1 MQAIAKGS
9 LEPPSVLLGNCATT
23 VALRRNIEIAARSS
37 AKVLI
42 LGETGVG
49 KEVVA
54 RSIHDESVRRA
65 RPFVAVN
72 CSGIP
77 ETLLESELFGHVRGS
92 FTGAYRDKP
101 GVIRQAQG
109 GTLFLDELGEM
120 SPRMQAVLLRFA
132 ESGEMHPVGA
142 DAPAAPSDVRLI
154 TATNRDLRAQIES
167 GTFRQDLY
175 YRLNVIEIRV
185 LPLRERRDDISELLR
200 YYLDRAADAHG
211 TSRPDLTAAA
221 EEALVAYSWPGNVR
235 ELKNIA
241 ERLALAD
248 WRRAIAADDLPFEV
262 RMNGKPV
269 FVTPSMPR
277 EQWPTP
283 VTARPAAT
291 GQPSATVVRLF
302 DRFAAGEDFWTVIY
316 QPFKAR
322 ELTRQD
328 LMDLIDAGLRRTGG
342 SYRDLL
348 GVFNL
353 PITQYKRFHA
363 FLYQHNCNL
372 PVGTYRRMA
381 KAEAT
386 PVRVPRRASAAC

>member
-1 MQAIAKGS
+1 MQAIAKSS
-9 LEPPSVLLGNCATT
+9 LESSSVLLGNSATT
-23 VALRRNIEIAARSS
+23 VVLRRNIEIAARSS

-101 GVIRQAQG
+101 GVIRQAHG

-142 DAPAAPSDVRLI
+142 DTPSAPSDVRLI
-154 TATNRDLRAQIES
+154 TATNRDLRAQIEN

-185 LPLRERRDDISELLR
+185 LPLRERRDDIPVLLR
-200 YYLDRAADAHG
+200 HYLDRAAEMHG
-211 TSRPDLTAAA
+211 TSRPDLTASA
-221 EEALVAYSWPGNVR
+221 EDALVAYSWPGNVR

-248 WRRAIAADDLPFEV
+248 WRRDIAADDLPFEV
-262 RMNGKPV
+262 RMNGKQV
-269 FVTPSMPR
+269 FVTPVAVHD
-277 EQWPTP
+277 QWATP
-283 VTARPAAT
+283 VARAAAP
-291 GQPSATVVRLF
+291 GQPSPTVARLF

-386 PVRVPRRASAAC
+386 PARVPRRATAAC

>member
-1 MQAIAKGS
+1 
-9 LEPPSVLLGNCATT
+9 
-23 VALRRNIEIAARSS
+23 
-37 AKVLI
+37 
-42 LGETGVG
+42 
-49 KEVVA
+49 
-54 RSIHDESVRRA
+54 
-65 RPFVAVN
+65 
-72 CSGIP
+72 
-77 ETLLESELFGHVRGS
+77 
-92 FTGAYRDKP
+92 
-101 GVIRQAQG
+101 
-109 GTLFLDELGEM
+109 
-120 SPRMQAVLLRFA
+120 
-132 ESGEMHPVGA
+132 
-142 DAPAAPSDVRLI
+142 
-154 TATNRDLRAQIES
+154 
-167 GTFRQDLY
+167 
-175 YRLNVIEIRV
+175 
-185 LPLRERRDDISELLR
+185 
-200 YYLDRAADAHG
+200 
-211 TSRPDLTAAA
+211 
-221 EEALVAYSWPGNVR
+221 
-235 ELKNIA
+235 
-241 ERLALAD
+241 
-248 WRRAIAADDLPFEV
+248 
-262 RMNGKPV
+262 V

>member
-1 MQAIAKGS
+1 MRSIGK
-9 LEPPSVLLGNCATT
+9 SVLGSAILLGHSDNT
-23 VALRRNIEIAARSS
+23 VALRRSIAMAARSS

-54 RSIHDESVRRA
+54 RSIHEESARRG
-65 RPFVAVN
+65 RSFVAVN

-101 GVIRQAQG
+101 GVIRQAHG

-120 SPRMQAVLLRFA
+120 SPRMQAVLLRFT

-142 DAPAAPSDVRLI
+142 DSPAPPSDVRLI
-154 TATNRDLRAQIES
+154 TATNRDLRAQIE
-167 GTFRQDLY
+167 GGNFRQDLY

-185 LPLRERRDDISELLR
+185 LPLRERRDDVTVLLR
-200 YYLDRAADAHG
+200 HYLDFAAEMHNTA
-211 TSRPDLTAAA
+211 RPELTASA
-221 EEALVAYSWPGNVR
+221 EAALVEYSWPGNVR

-241 ERLALAD
+241 ERLALGD
-248 WRRAIAADDLPFEV
+248 WRRPIEADDLPFEV
-262 RMNGKPV
+262 RANGKPV
-269 FVTPSMPR
+269 VSTMPR
-277 EQWPTP
+277 DERTLTR
-283 VTARPAAT
+283 TADHQSAAL
-291 GQPSATVVRLF
+291 ARLF
-302 DRFAAGEDFWTVIY
+302 DRFAAGEDFWTVVY

-328 LMDLIDAGLRRTGG
+328 LVDLIDAGLRRTAG
-342 SYRDLL
+342 SYRELL
-348 GVFNL
+348 AVFNL
-353 PITQYKRFHA
+353 PATQYKRFHA

-381 KAEAT
+381 KAGGRADT
-386 PVRVPRRASAAC
+386 VASRRIAAC